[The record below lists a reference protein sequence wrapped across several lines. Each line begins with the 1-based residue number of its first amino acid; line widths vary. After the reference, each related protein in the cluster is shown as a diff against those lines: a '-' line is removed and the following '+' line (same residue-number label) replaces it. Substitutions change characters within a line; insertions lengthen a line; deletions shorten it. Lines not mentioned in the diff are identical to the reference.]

1 MPIFILFIIFK
12 TSRMTKISPHVSIY
26 KFPITAVTS
35 ILNRGTGVAL
45 SGMYVLAGTSLAFGK
60 SPLDQYSKLQPW
72 QKTLINYG
80 VLFPNIYH
88 AFGGIRHM
96 VWDKFPKLLHN
107 TAVHKSSVLLLS
119 SSIITTILSENL
131 LIDKDLTNIFR
142 SKKCKKID
150 VTDIIDQEILN
161 IPEICN

>member
-1 MPIFILFIIFK
+1 MPSFILFIISK
-12 TSRMTKISPHVSIY
+12 TNRMTKISPHVSIY

-45 SGMYVLAGTSLAFGK
+45 SGMFVLSGTSLALGK
-60 SPLDQYSKLQPW
+60 NPLDHYNKLQPW
-72 QKTLINYG
+72 QKTLVNYG

-107 TAVHKSSVLLLS
+107 SAVHKSSLILIS
-119 SSIITTILSENL
+119 SSLITTILSEKIIINKNL
-131 LIDKDLTNIFR
+131 ETVFR
-142 SKKCKKID
+142 PRKCKEID
-150 VTDIIDQEILN
+150 VTSLIEEEIIN
-161 IPEICN
+161 IPDIYD